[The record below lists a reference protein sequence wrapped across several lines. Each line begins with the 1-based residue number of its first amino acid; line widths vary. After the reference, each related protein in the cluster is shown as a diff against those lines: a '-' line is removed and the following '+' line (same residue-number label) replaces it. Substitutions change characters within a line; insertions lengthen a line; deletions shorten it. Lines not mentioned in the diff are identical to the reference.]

1 MKKFL
6 AAAVFAG
13 AAMLT
18 TVAADAQGYGRDRGR
33 DHDRSEYR
41 DRDRYRDHRR
51 SDYRGGGG
59 IRIAPGLIIGRF
71 YNGRG
76 YWDGRR
82 YYQNRYRH
90 HGGWRYR

>member
-1 MKKFL
+1 MKKLL
-6 AAAVFAG
+6 AAALFAS

-18 TVAADAQGYGRDRGR
+18 TAAADAQGYGRDHDRGR
-33 DHDRSEYR
+33 DHRGYDDRGR
-41 DRDRYRDHRR
+41 GHR

-59 IRIAPGLIIGRF
+59 IRIAPGLVIGRF